1 MPNSTSIIDYFASGL
16 AANRPTSCPISP
28 LAVGLYWATDTQILS
43 TYSNGV
49 WSNISNTGLAGPQGA
64 PGAVPSV
71 VGQTG
76 AVTAS
81 QIASALGLTAPAT
94 APFGTTTNTVA
105 DGGVQASQGIGITA
119 NASALAAETTRAEA
133 AEALLVLT
141 SKIGA
146 VNGVAPL
153 DGSARVP
160 LTNLPV
166 ALSEAIYFAGTWNAS
181 TNTPTLASGSGSAG
195 AMYKVSSAGT
205 TALDGI
211 SQWNVGDQAVFS
223 GATSTWNK
231 IDGVANEVTSVA
243 GQTGAITAGQI
254 ATALGLTPA
263 ATAAFGTGLGT
274 VAQGNDSRI
283 VGAAQVAN
291 NLSDLASAATARTN
305 LGLGGAAVLN
315 VGTASG
321 TVGDGGILN
330 TAVTNIAS
338 NTTQINTINS
348 EITTINT
355 TLGNTPL
362 LTTPNS
368 FQKTV
373 SGTPQSVA
381 YASTITLDLTQGNN
395 VIVGTLTGNVAS
407 FANPSAMTPG
417 SSGWIKLTQDGT
429 GSRTVTAWGSYF
441 KFGPQGTP
449 VLSTA
454 AGAVDVLFYNV
465 IDAARIVLLP
475 MTGVT

>member
-1 MPNSTSIIDYFASGL
+1 
-16 AANRPTSCPISP
+16 
-28 LAVGLYWATDTQILS
+28 
-43 TYSNGV
+43 
-49 WSNISNTGLAGPQGA
+49 
-64 PGAVPSV
+64 
-71 VGQTG
+71 
-76 AVTAS
+76 VTAS

-105 DGGVQASQGIGITA
+105 DGGVQTA

-146 VNGVAPL
+146 ANGVAPL

-205 TALDGI
+205 TALDSI
-211 SQWNVGDQAVFS
+211 SQWNAGDQAVFS
-223 GATSTWNK
+223 GVTSTWNK

-243 GQTGAITAGQI
+243 GQTGAVTAGQI

-263 ATAAFGTGLGT
+263 ATAAFGTGVGT

-283 VGAAQVAN
+283 VGAAQSTN
-291 NLSDLASAATARTN
+291 NLSDLSNQATARTN

-330 TAVTNIAS
+330 TAVATVATQS
-338 NTTQINTINS
+338 TQIS
-348 EITTINT
+348 TINT
-355 TLGNTPL
+355 TLANTPL
-362 LTTPNS
+362 LTAPAA

-373 SGTPQSVA
+373 SGVPQSVA

-407 FANPSAMTPG
+407 FANPSAMTSG

-429 GSRTVTAWGSYF
+429 GNRTVTAWGSYF